1 MIVGLKQNNT
11 NDAQDEY
18 DWVYNM
24 SQTIFEFI
32 FRWFLIQ
39 NSRMFL

>member
-1 MIVGLKQNNT
+1 MIVGLKQNKA

-32 FRWFLIQ
+32 FRCF
-39 NSRMFL
+39 